1 MSNKIQTTV
10 KMSKE
15 LFEKIEIARWVVRQK
30 KNDFILTAIER
41 YIDELEK
48 QDVIRKYDELFS
60 ELSKD
65 NKKVSKE

>member
-1 MSNKIQTTV
+1 
-10 KMSKE
+10 MSKE

-60 ELSKD
+60 ELPKD
-65 NKKVSKE
+65 IKKVSKE